1 MYLLYC
7 RFCYSLAVYE
17 ASEWLKQQ
25 EENAMKSSN
34 TTAAVDGA
42 SSTSS
47 SSSTNTKP
55 SNYDL
60 FRLAARNTES
70 NYSYSLDIQEKYGLL

>member
-1 MYLLYC
+1 MWI
-7 RFCYSLAVYE
+7 V
-17 ASEWLKQQ
+17 
-25 EENAMKSSN
+25 
-34 TTAAVDGA
+34 
-42 SSTSS
+42 SS
-47 SSSTNTKP
+47 SITTVHGSSSATSAKP